1 MTKIPSLKLHTGENK
16 ILTVESFRKKKDG
29 EYHIKGFLKGEAILS
44 EDVLEKLSAKKNLVI
59 HVGKNL
65 TLNLGDITK
74 DLLLSISGHGK
85 VKVHEQTGAHIRTS
99 GHIKLE
105 MDVQKGGSNT
115 VTDKSAWHIGQQH
128 DGYNFVDQKG
138 GAHLD
143 VKEALGGQSYYYK
156 KAKSMEEVLG
166 KDAIP
171 EDKMTLGTVLFKAF
185 FPVGFQQDW
194 INFRKIINKHPKI
207 DG

>member
-1 MTKIPSLKLHTGENK
+1 MTKIPSLKSPTIK
-16 ILTVESFRKKKDG
+16 KRILTVESFRRKKDG
-29 EYHIKGFLKGEAILS
+29 EYHIKGFSKGEAILS
-44 EDVLEKLSAKKNLVI
+44 EDVLEKLFTKKPIGI
-59 HVGKNL
+59 HVGKKV

-74 DLLLSISGHGK
+74 DFILNISGHGK
-85 VKVHEQTGAHIRTS
+85 VKVHEQTGAHIKTS

-115 VTDKSAWHIGQQH
+115 VSDKSAWHIGQQH

-143 VKEALGGQSYYYK
+143 VKETFGGQSYYYK
-156 KAKSMEEVLG
+156 KAKSIEEVLG
-166 KDAIP
+166 KDAINEP
-171 EDKMTLGTVLFKAF
+171 NMTLGTVLFKAF

-194 INFRKIINKHPKI
+194 INFRKILSNHSKKEV
-207 DG
+207 